1 MNNPYQTPASDVEAT
16 SSLISPALTAAGRSL
31 GKALLV
37 YLPLDL
43 LFISFIIGGSE
54 PSDQTVWMVVAA
66 IETVFAIPLI
76 IYLLKSSA
84 PRVGPLYI
92 TLFIGFGLMTVPRV
106 LVLMVFLRRFGKEN
120 KAFKDQL
127 KAGVPLTDA
136 A

>member
-1 MNNPYQTPASDVEAT
+1 MSNPYQSPQSDVETQSA
-16 SSLISPALTAAGRSL
+16 LNSPALTAAGRSL
-31 GKALLV
+31 GKALMV

-43 LFISFIIGGSE
+43 IFISFIIGGSE
-54 PSDQTVWMVVAA
+54 PSDQTIWMVVAA
-66 IETVFAIPLI
+66 VETVFAIPLI

-106 LVLMVFLRRFGKEN
+106 LVLMMFLRRFGKEN
-120 KAFKDQL
+120 KEFKDQL
-127 KAGVPLTDA
+127 KANTPLTDA